1 MSGQTP
7 FPDDFEYWD
16 NLPAE
21 ELDRPEKWPSDE
33 KVDSL
38 AETARKK
45 AAQTHDFRES
55 LFKTVRRALVA
66 TLLSSV
72 IIMGLYLASE
82 WGSVSAAVM
91 ISFNAAVVVNTI
103 GLAYI
108 IANYLFPSGGAD

>member
-1 MSGQTP
+1 MSDLDP
-7 FPDDFEYWD
+7 FPDFERWAH
-16 NLPAE
+16 LPAE
-21 ELDRPEKWPSDE
+21 QLDELEQGPSDE

-38 AETARKK
+38 AEAARKK
-45 AAQTHDFRES
+45 ATQTHGFRES

-66 TLLSSV
+66 TLGSSV
-72 IIMGLYLASE
+72 IIMALYMVSE
-82 WGSVSAAVM
+82 WGSVSPAVM